1 MTERP
6 KRLNAT
12 FVKAVTGP
20 GRFTDGRGSFGLSLH
35 VQRSMSGRI
44 TKSWVQ
50 RIRVG
55 GRFRYIG
62 LGSYPVVSLAQ
73 AREAAFTNA
82 RDVRS
87 GADPLDSRVRTAR
100 TPTFCDAAERVI
112 ELNAKSWKNGTRTAQ
127 IWRARLQAHVYLA
140 IGSFRVNEITSA
152 HVVGVIAPVW
162 TTRRETGRR
171 LRQYIA
177 TVMSWCVA
185 QGYREDNPAAADVI
199 GAALPKAGRTVTHQR
214 ALPWR
219 DVANSLAK
227 VRDSDAAETTKLA
240 IEYLTLTVCRSVEV
254 RGACWSEVDMGSATW
269 TIPGSRMKQGK
280 EHRVPLSPQALD
292 VLQQAR
298 EFEGPSGLVF
308 PSVTGKVMSDS
319 TMSKLLRENGIEGTP
334 HGMRASFKVW
344 ADEHDVDHRVSE
356 FCLSHVVG
364 DESVRAYARGDLF
377 EQRRAVM
384 EHWAEVCQAC

>member
-1 MTERP
+1 MAGRP

-12 FVKAVTGP
+12 FVKSVAEP

-35 VQRSMSGRI
+35 VQRSLSGRL

-50 RIRVG
+50 RVRVG
-55 GRFRYIG
+55 GRFRYLG
-62 LGSYPVVSLAQ
+62 LGSYPIVSLAE
-73 AREAAFTNA
+73 ARETAFSIA

-87 GADPLDSRVRTAR
+87 GIDPLANRDRAAKM
-100 TPTFCDAAERVI
+100 PTFRDAAEQVI
-112 ELNAKSWKNGTRTAQ
+112 ELNAKSWKDGTRTAQ
-127 IWRARLQAHVYLA
+127 IWRARLEAHVYPA
-140 IGSFRVNEITSA
+140 IGSVPANEISSA
-152 HVVGVIAPVW
+152 HVVDAISPVW

-199 GAALPKAGRTVTHQR
+199 GAALPRAGRTVTHQR
-214 ALPWR
+214 ALGWR
-219 DVANSLAK
+219 DVAAALAK
-227 VRDSDAAETTKLA
+227 VRDSNAAETTKLA
-240 IEYLTLTVCRSVEV
+240 IEYLTLTACRSGEV
-254 RGACWSEVDMGSATW
+254 RGARWTEIDPDSATW
-269 TIPGSRMKQGK
+269 EIPESRMKQGRA
-280 EHRVPLSPQALD
+280 HRVPLSRQALD
-292 VLQQAR
+292 VLLRAR
-298 EFEGPSGLVF
+298 EFRVSSDLVF
-308 PSVTGKVMSDS
+308 PSATGKVMSDS
-319 TMSKLLRENGIEGTP
+319 TMSKLLRENGISGTP

-377 EQRRAVM
+377 KQRRAVM
-384 EHWAEVCQAC
+384 DQWANACQLQ